1 MRAQPNRP
9 LSNSGL
15 PKNVSASD
23 LLTGVPFLDDNPAEY
38 RLDRSYCVVH
48 RALVARDL
56 SVWVGSDMNGFP
68 VLVLQGGLHVIPLE
82 DFPHLAGLVFDE
94 VLGIDLDPSGLS
106 LLHLS

>member
-48 RALVARDL
+48 RALVADDL
-56 SVWVGSDMNGFP
+56 SIWAGSDASGLP
-68 VLVLQGGLHVIPLE
+68 VRVLQCGLNVVPSE

-94 VLGIDLDPSGLS
+94 VVDLDVVPAGLS
-106 LLHLS
+106 LLH